1 MGNLTLS
8 EWQTALATHRINP
21 RRLRITGD
29 LSIGYAAEEAFI
41 EVFNYL
47 QRNKSGLELVL
58 HGHDTFIA
66 FLEGDYVGTLRIT
79 PRGEFVI
86 SGRGI
91 SRQRHADGI
100 DKDEEF
106 STSPRVIANKMAKH
120 WGPISV
126 PQLRMFHQNTVREAL
141 GIGYCGKFSTF
152 KSNQPDI
159 SKINQ
164 HLARWN
170 ARVLGMVGDAAPTAF
185 VLYHML
191 LETKVK
197 QQTSDEW
204 DAAPLDTSMLPM
216 LVDAMPEPEEFIADM
231 KDYLNKLRRRHLL
244 YKAGYILR
252 INKEGYVNLA
262 TVANGSITDFA
273 TPRAKAYP
281 SLDTLLACIP
291 EHSERVRDGINAL
304 RVAGLHQYV
313 DGVGMAMHVRD
324 EVGIRVAD
332 TKERRGAW
340 TMFWLEPD
348 FLPDPNLTN
357 TLHFD

>member
-1 MGNLTLS
+1 MGTLTLS

-58 HGHDTFIA
+58 HGHNTFIV

-79 PRGEFVI
+79 FRGEFVI
-86 SGRGI
+86 SGWGI
-91 SRQRHADGI
+91 SRQRMADGI

-106 STSPRVIANKMAKH
+106 STSPRVIANKMAQH

-126 PQLRMFHQNTVREAL
+126 QQLRMFHQDAVREAYL
-141 GIGYCGKFSTF
+141 GGNSPTF

-159 SKINQ
+159 SKVNQ

-170 ARVLGMVGDAAPTAF
+170 ARVLGMVGNAAPTAF

-231 KDYLNKLRRRHLL
+231 KHYLNKLRRRHLL
-244 YKAGYILR
+244 YNAGYILR

-262 TVANGSITDFA
+262 TVANGSSTD
-273 TPRAKAYP
+273 TRAKAYP

-332 TKERRGAW
+332 TDTKERLGAW

>member
-79 PRGEFVI
+79 PCGEFVI
-86 SGRGI
+86 SGWGI
-91 SRQRHADGI
+91 SRQRAAVGI

-106 STSPRVIANKMAKH
+106 STSPRVIANKMAQH

-126 PQLRMFHQNTVREAL
+126 PQLRMFHQNTVREAYL
-141 GIGYCGKFSTF
+141 SGKSPTF
-152 KSNQPDI
+152 KSNLPDI
-159 SKINQ
+159 SKVNQ

-262 TVANGSITDFA
+262 TVANGSSTD
-273 TPRAKAYP
+273 TRAKAYP

-332 TKERRGAW
+332 TDTKERLGAW